1 MRNKN
6 PFMSFDDARRLGE
19 GIRELFFDA
28 HLRLP
33 ERVVIHKQTPFLRD
47 ERSGLQAGL
56 EGVACVELLR
66 IFVDDMLRYVASHP
80 TSDGKFEID
89 NYPIRRGTTVVIDDQ
104 TALLWVHGASTALNP
119 RRHYFQGKRRIPAPL
134 VIRRHAGTT
143 DLMTIAD
150 EVLGL
155 SKMNFNSFDLYGQL
169 PATITGN

>member
-1 MRNKN
+1 
-6 PFMSFDDARRLGE
+6 
-19 GIRELFFDA
+19 
-28 HLRLP
+28 
-33 ERVVIHKQTPFLRD
+33 
-47 ERSGLQAGL
+47 
-56 EGVACVELLR
+56 
-66 IFVDDMLRYVASHP
+66 VASHP

-89 NYPIRRGTTVVIDDQ
+89 NYPIRRGTTVVIDDH

-119 RRHYFQGKRRIPAPL
+119 GRHYFQGKRRIPAPL

-169 PATITGN
+169 PATIETSRRVARIGALLDRFSDHSYDYRLFM